1 MSGVDLQELLSNAVA
16 QGASDVHLTAGS
28 PPIFRVADELVGTS
42 GRILQASDT
51 EALAFSMMDT
61 SLKKSFEAH
70 GHVDFSYDAGS
81 LTRLRVNVFRQR
93 DTIAIALRLIPLTIP
108 SLSELGLP
116 PVVSRLCQKDKGL
129 ILITGPSG
137 SGKSTTLAAM
147 VEHINSSMA
156 KHIITIEDPIEYV
169 HVNRKSI
176 IQQREVG
183 RDTSSFG
190 AALKAALREDPDVIV
205 VGELRDL
212 ESISTALVAAETGH
226 LVMGTLHSPSAPGA
240 IDRIIGV
247 FPPHQQGEARYQLA
261 SVLEAVIAQKL
272 FKRQD
277 RKGLVPAVEVLL
289 GTVPVRNLIRE
300 GKTHQLVSVMQLAGR
315 SGMRTMDASVR
326 ELVDRGLIAPEQYEA
341 SGEGAFR

>member
-1 MSGVDLQELLSNAVA
+1 MSGVDLRKLLSDAVA
-16 QGASDVHLTAGS
+16 QGASDVHLTVGS
-28 PPIFRVADELVGTS
+28 PPIFRIADELVQS
-42 GRILQASDT
+42 SQEILQASDT
-51 EALAFSMMDT
+51 EALALSMMDPD
-61 SLKKSFEAH
+61 LKRKFEAH
-70 GHVDFSYDAGS
+70 GHVDFSYDAGT
-81 LTRLRVNVFRQR
+81 LTRLRVNVYRQR
-93 DTIAIALRLIPLTIP
+93 DTVAIALRLIPLTIP

-116 PVVSRLCQKDKGL
+116 PVVSRLCQRDKGL

-147 VEHINSSMA
+147 VEHINSSVA

-169 HVNRKSI
+169 YVNRKSI

-183 RDTSSFG
+183 RDTGSFA

-240 IDRIIGV
+240 IDRMIGV

-272 FKRQD
+272 YKRQD
-277 RKGLVPAVEVLL
+277 RRGLVPAVEVLL
-289 GTVPVRNLIRE
+289 ATVPVRNLIRE

-315 SGMRTMDASVR
+315 SGMRTMDSSVR
-326 ELVDRGLIAPEQYEA
+326 ELVDRGIISSEEYES
-341 SGEGAFR
+341 SGEEAFR